1 VPGKCGESWRAV
13 ILIATCCTVICLALV
28 NVATLIAQ
36 QILTT
41 LSDNSNIYKKK
52 KQIATTIVGCVGSK
66 KCFPTIDLSLSSV
79 NALNHNLA

>member
-41 LSDNSNIYKKK
+41 LSNNSNSNIN
-52 KQIATTIVGCVGSK
+52 KQTNSNNNSWLCGQQKV
-66 KCFPTIDLSLSSV
+66 LS
-79 NALNHNLA
+79 NN